1 MSSKR
6 NRVTGR
12 IVTATWALIFSATA
26 GAKLLSLPFNGE
38 ISVLSDPV
46 FGFSNLV
53 VIPAIAT
60 AELYIAYAAVWLPV
74 GVASFLTLNFAVLA
88 MAYRAIRPLVDPLY
102 FCPCIGK
109 LYDWIPLERW
119 LIDGILVGLLVYM
132 IISAVVI
139 MLRAIPKVE
148 VAATEG
154 R

>member
-60 AELYIAYAAVWLPV
+60 AELYIAYAAAWLPV

-88 MAYRAIRPLVDPLY
+88 MAYRAIRRKRQGE
-102 FCPCIGK
+102 CILFSG
-109 LYDWIPLERW
+109 
-119 LIDGILVGLLVYM
+119 
-132 IISAVVI
+132 
-139 MLRAIPKVE
+139 LRAVKM
-148 VAATEG
+148 G
-154 R
+154 G